1 MFDLIKKAM
10 FTGIGMAAL
19 TKEKIEEI
27 AADFIQKGNL
37 SENEGRKLVDELM
50 KKSEESQEEIKKQL
64 DALVH
69 AALEKMQ
76 LARMSQIDELSQA
89 LQILKEKIEV
99 LEKQNDREEGLTA
112 SIFRYFIMISV
123 SSWTLKKDR
132 TKT

>member
-1 MFDLIKKAM
+1 MFDLIKKAL

-64 DALVH
+64 DALVL
-69 AALEKMQ
+69 ATVEKMQ
-76 LARMSQIDELSQA
+76 LARVSQIDELSQA
-89 LQILKEKIEV
+89 LQILKEKTEVIENQ
-99 LEKQNDREEGLTA
+99 LAE
-112 SIFRYFIMISV
+112 
-123 SSWTLKKDR
+123 KKD
-132 TKT
+132 

>member
-50 KKSEESQEEIKKQL
+50 KKSEESQEDIKKQL
-64 DALVH
+64 ETLAYVT
-69 AALEKMQ
+69 LEKMQ
-76 LARMSQIDELSQA
+76 VARISQIDEINQA
-89 LQILKEKIEV
+89 IQILREKIEV
-99 LEKQNDREEGLTA
+99 LENQAGA
-112 SIFRYFIMISV
+112 
-123 SSWTLKKDR
+123 KKD
-132 TKT
+132 